1 MQKDPLGTE
10 QQWFSSE
17 LGKNTAAL
25 DKKHKNDE
33 KEYCSG
39 KPMAKAPVSSADLI
53 LFDVLLY
60 I

>member
-1 MQKDPLGTE
+1 MQQDPLGTE
-10 QQWFSSE
+10 QQRFASE
-17 LGKNTAAL
+17 LGKKTAAL